1 MDCMSC
7 HSGEQK
13 PHDEVTR
20 FMYKQARQDG
30 METIYERFAKQQPQ
44 CGFGTLGVCCAPLHR
59 RPLPD
64 YPQGLPR
71 GLRRGCR
78 SDGGQESFA

>member
-44 CGFGTLGVCCAPLHR
+44 CGFGTLGICCTLCTEGP
-59 RPLPD
+59 
-64 YPQGLPR
+64 
-71 GLRRGCR
+71 C
-78 SDGGQESFA
+78 